1 LSLQVALIG
10 AGQVAQ
16 VHLQALAGTEA
27 VDVVGLFDQDQ
38 ARAQQAATANGVP
51 VVYPDWSDLLQ
62 DTAVQCVAILLPH
75 DLHAQ
80 FTIEALHAGKHVV
93 CEKPLGRSMAE
104 MHRMLQAAS
113 DAGRRLLPVHNRLY
127 SPGVERLREVVG
139 AGHIGQVI
147 LAQTTGFEGPR
158 TVGVRPWLATPRG
171 GGGVLIA
178 QAVHPAYILRAMLG
192 DVARVTCQFGDLKV
206 VDMTSEDT
214 AVATLKFQAGAVAE
228 MTATFGIAY
237 GPFEH
242 SIILHGREGYAA
254 LGVSDPNT
262 SQRDSLRV
270 ISPSLFG
277 DTQTH
282 EIDVAS
288 PDALTIS
295 FRRLWED
302 YARGIT
308 ENVATRVSGEDGK
321 AAVEIIL
328 AAYRSATTGRAVDL
342 PLSVE

>member
-1 LSLQVALIG
+1 LPLQVALVG

-16 VHLQALAGTEA
+16 VHLQALAGTDA
-27 VDVVGLFDQDQ
+27 VDVVGIFDQDQ
-38 ARAQQAATANGVP
+38 ARARAAATANAVP
-51 VVYPDWSDLLQ
+51 LVYADWSALLN
-62 DTAVQCVAILLPH
+62 DTAVECVAILLPH

-80 FTIEALHAGKHVV
+80 FTIEALQAGKHVV

-104 MHRMLQAAS
+104 MQRMLQAAS
-113 DAGRRLLPVHNRLY
+113 DGGRSLLPVHNRLY
-127 SPGVERLREVVG
+127 SPGVERLLEVVG
-139 AGHIGQVI
+139 AGHIGEVI
-147 LAQTTGFEGPR
+147 LAQTTGFEGPL

-178 QAVHPAYILRAMLG
+178 QAVHPAYILRALLG
-192 DVARVTCQFGDLKV
+192 DVARVSCQFGDLKV

-214 AVATLKFQAGAVAE
+214 AVAILKFRSGAIAE
-228 MTATFGIAY
+228 MTATFGIAH

-262 SQRDSLRV
+262 SQRDSLKV
-270 ISPSLFG
+270 ISPSRFG
-277 DTQTH
+277 DMQVH
-282 EIDVAS
+282 DIDVTHV
-288 PDALTIS
+288 DALTTS

-308 ENVATRVSGEDGK
+308 ENAPTRVNGEDGK

-328 AAYRSATTGRAVDL
+328 AAYRSAATGRAVDL
-342 PLSVE
+342 PLPVE